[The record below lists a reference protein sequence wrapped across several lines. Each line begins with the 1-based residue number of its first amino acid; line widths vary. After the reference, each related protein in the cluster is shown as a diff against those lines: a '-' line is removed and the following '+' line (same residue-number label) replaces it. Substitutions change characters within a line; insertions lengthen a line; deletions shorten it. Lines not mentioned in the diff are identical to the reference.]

1 MLNHS
6 RDALQAVKSLAFQRI
21 PVAVSSNYKGLFFEE
36 KVAPLKVGPDYIV
49 FKAPKPQICLSL
61 RYQVWL
67 HSQVLPESVRATL
80 QTIHT
85 ANGEITL
92 TNFSYTGDY
101 WRDRQE
107 QRIEPAKPVHAK
119 VNLAKQSFPANLTNL
134 SLHGAGLLVYLGD
147 STDRSLVPRS
157 PIEVCFTLSEHI
169 DFHILGTI
177 ASCRQMGYSVIQVG
191 VRLQPTLNQVAW
203 LENYIANRKIE
214 ILHELDEKVAHSS
227 SSLQSRKLIH

>member
-1 MLNHS
+1 MLTHS
-6 RDALQAVKSLAFQRI
+6 RDAMQAVKSLAFQRI
-21 PVAVSSNYKGLFFEE
+21 PVAVTSTYKGLFFEE
-36 KVAPLKVGPDYIV
+36 KVAPLKVGLDYIV
-49 FKAPKPQICLSL
+49 FKAPKPQICLAL

-80 QTIHT
+80 QTVHT

-92 TNFSYTGDY
+92 TNFVYTGDY

-107 QRIEPAKPVHAK
+107 QRIEPANPVRAT

-134 SLHGAGLLVYLGD
+134 SLHGAGLLVYLGEN
-147 STDRSLVPRS
+147 TDRGLVPRS

-169 DFHILGTI
+169 DFHIQGTI

-203 LENYIANRKIE
+203 LENYIAKRKIE
-214 ILHELDEKVAHSS
+214 ILQEMDQKVTHRSYT
-227 SSLQSRKLIH
+227 L